1 MTVEYLP
8 VGIACNIACKYCYQ
22 ESQRDAGNIN
32 MPRNWERVRS
42 QLDRIGVDFAVFGGE
57 PLLTPMA
64 HLEEVFK
71 YGFEKH
77 GKNGIQTNGSLIT
90 DEHIDLFDKYK
101 VHVGISIDGPGELNS
116 VRCTNDLTEKTE
128 SAIRKLCD
136 RGIPP
141 SLIMTIHRGNNDIP
155 ALTRWLDSLALRGL
169 RYLNFHEMEQE
180 CGQTEPA
187 LSEAE
192 TIRNFLQ
199 LYEWSKGTKFWINP
213 FVDIR
218 SLLTE
223 MEPRANCVWHA
234 CDPQTT
240 EAVQGINPDGSM
252 SNCGR
257 AYKDGVNW
265 LKADTPGFERY
276 VALYHTPQEHGGCA
290 GCKYFAFCKGQCP
303 GTAIDGDWRNRSLEC
318 RLWYS
323 LFDAISEDNKDRLL
337 PPEVVKQK
345 EEALMNRWAS
355 PQNNEHGDK
364 HGDIPHGD
372 KHGDHTDYGPGV
384 EAVFCTEKPEWLLT
398 N

>member
-1 MTVEYLP
+1 
-8 VGIACNIACKYCYQ
+8 
-22 ESQRDAGNIN
+22 
-32 MPRNWERVRS
+32 
-42 QLDRIGVDFAVFGGE
+42 
-57 PLLTPMA
+57 
-64 HLEEVFK
+64 
-71 YGFEKH
+71 
-77 GKNGIQTNGSLIT
+77 
-90 DEHIDLFDKYK
+90 
-101 VHVGISIDGPGELNS
+101 
-116 VRCTNDLTEKTE
+116 
-128 SAIRKLCD
+128 
-136 RGIPP
+136 
-141 SLIMTIHRGNNDIP
+141 
-155 ALTRWLDSLALRGL
+155 
-169 RYLNFHEMEQE
+169 
-180 CGQTEPA
+180 
-187 LSEAE
+187 
-192 TIRNFLQ
+192 
-199 LYEWSKGTKFWINP
+199 
-213 FVDIR
+213 
-218 SLLTE
+218 
-223 MEPRANCVWHA
+223 
-234 CDPQTT
+234 
-240 EAVQGINPDGSM
+240 M

>member
-1 MTVEYLP
+1 
-8 VGIACNIACKYCYQ
+8 
-22 ESQRDAGNIN
+22 
-32 MPRNWERVRS
+32 VRS

-57 PLLTPMA
+57 PLLTPME
-64 HLEEVFK
+64 HLEEVFS
-71 YGFEKH
+71 YGLQKC

-90 DEHIDLFDKYK
+90 DAHVEMFYKYK

-155 ALTRWLDSLALRGL
+155 ALTRWLDDLSHIGL
-169 RYLNFHEMEQE
+169 RFVNFHETEIE
-180 CGQTEPA
+180 CGQEGIA
-187 LSEAE
+187 LPEE
-192 TIRNFLQ
+192 ENIRNFLL
-199 LYEWSKGTKFWINP
+199 LYHWWKTSKYWANP

-223 MEPRANCVWHA
+223 MDPRANCVWHN
-234 CDPQTT
+234 CDPQST

-265 LKADTPGFERY
+265 LKADTPGYERY
-276 VALYHTPQEHGGCA
+276 IALYHTAQEHGGCS

-303 GTAIDGDWRNRSLEC
+303 GTAIDGDWRNRSVDC

-323 LFDAISEDNKDRLL
+323 LFEAIAADNQDKLL
-337 PPEVVKQK
+337 PPEVVKRK
-345 EEALMNRWAS
+345 EWELLDRCAA
-355 PQNNEHGDK
+355 PQNTEHGDK
-364 HGDIPHGD
+364 HGDSPHGD
-372 KHGDHTDYGPGV
+372 QHGDHTDYGPGV
-384 EAVFCTEKPEWLLT
+384 EAVFLSEKPEWLLT
-398 N
+398 S